1 MLTSC
6 ITTIKNHVIK
16 YCEKVYERFGKNL
29 FWSIKNSCEVLNKLK
44 SRSFRASS
52 LSTYDFSTLYTTL
65 PHNLIQD
72 KLVDLIERTFQREG
86 SLYIACNDRN
96 AFFTSDAVRS
106 YNLWACQK
114 VCEALTFLLDNI
126 YIRFGSKLYRQIV
139 GIPMGTNCAPLVADL
154 FLFCYER
161 DFMLSLSEDN
171 QTGVIEAFNST
182 SRYLDDLLNI
192 DNYFFDSMVNR
203 IYPSELQ
210 LNKAN
215 VSDAEAS
222 FDIVN
227 FPFLDGDVP
236 RSASYGVYIS
246 QLIRFARVSS
256 HVDDFNTRNKV
267 LTAKLLRQGY
277 RYHKLRKAFTKFY
290 RRHFDLVSKYNVG
303 LKTLLLQGLSEP
315 EFYGDLVY
323 KFRKIIGKNDFP
335 YHFKKI
341 VVRYKKIGYN
351 INVMRQTACLVVN
364 PIKVNSC
371 AYLFNSTTVGRTSD

>member
-6 ITTIKNHVIK
+6 LTTIKNHVIK
-16 YCEKVYERFGKNL
+16 YCEKVYERCGKNL

-44 SRSFRASS
+44 SQGFRASG

-65 PHNLIQD
+65 PHNLIKD

-96 AFFTSDAVRS
+96 AFFTSDAVRN
-106 YNLWACQK
+106 YNLWSCQK

-126 YIRFGSKLYRQIV
+126 YIRFGSKLFRQIV
-139 GIPMGTNCAPLVADL
+139 GIPMGTNCVPLVADL

-161 DFMLSLSEDN
+161 DFMLSLSVDN
-171 QTGVIEAFNST
+171 KSGVIEAFNST

-192 DNYFFDSMVNR
+192 DNNFFDSMVNR
-203 IYPSELQ
+203 IYPSEFH

-222 FDIVN
+222 F
-227 FPFLDGDVP
+227 LDLHL
-236 RSASYGVYIS
+236 SIS
-246 QLIRFARVSS
+246 DGFVKTKIYDKRDDF
-256 HVDDFNTRNKV
+256 DFDFNTRNKV

-277 RYHKLRKAFTKFY
+277 KYHKLRKAFTKFY
-290 RRHFDLVSKYNVG
+290 RRHFDIVYKYNVG

-341 VVRYKKIGYN
+341 SVRYKKIGYN

-364 PIKVNSC
+364 PIKVNSF
-371 AYLFNSTTVGRTSD
+371 AYLFNCTTVGRTSD